1 VSELLPCPFCKCE
14 VYLSSNRDWHHIKGD
29 HDPWCPLHEVIYSS
43 SAANDALMV
52 MQQVWNSGVSN
63 RTPAITQPESNEHK
77 PSALP
82 LGDAGKLVEAL
93 EASVKLMVEAYNA
106 WSEEDEEMLA
116 VINQA
121 KLALSTHLA
130 GTSKG
135 DRYKCQCCGSLDVS
149 LQVFCHNKD
158 CDNYA
163 TEVLIPAP
171 QGEQS

>member
-1 VSELLPCPFCKCE
+1 VIELLACPFC
-14 VYLSSNRDWHHIKGD
+14 SGRDISLVDLAGYEASCNTCGASGPFVKDGVAPHPTKEAIAE
-29 HDPWCPLHEVIYSS
+29 L
-43 SAANDALMV
+43 
-52 MQQVWNSGVSN
+52 WNHRASN

-77 PSALP
+77 PSSLP

-135 DRYKCQCCGSLDVS
+135 DV
-149 LQVFCHNKD
+149 
-158 CDNYA
+158 
-163 TEVLIPAP
+163 TP
-171 QGEQS
+171 